1 MAQRFFMG
9 ESIEEGLVELSG
21 AEAQHLGRVMR
32 AQPGDEVLL
41 FDGQGRE
48 AVAIIQQVER
58 DRIVLESARPQDVDR
73 ELPFSLVLGV
83 ALPRGDRQKWLVE
96 KLVELGVGSLVP
108 LVTDRG
114 VAQPVPKAIERLKR
128 MVIEASKQSG
138 RNRLMEIESPCS
150 LAQFLQR
157 ESESSVCIIADPHPT
172 APAIDPLA
180 IREMAKG
187 RIVAAVGPEGGF
199 SPEEMEQ
206 ADQFGWQR
214 RRLGNR
220 ILRIETAA
228 MALAAVLGQ
237 GIEGEK

>member
-32 AQPGDEVLL
+32 AQPGDKVIL

-58 DRIVLESARPQDVDR
+58 DRIVLESAGPQDVDR

-108 LVTDRG
+108 LVTERG

-157 ESESSVCIIADPHPT
+157 ESENSVCIIADPHPT

-180 IREMAKG
+180 TREMAKG

-206 ADQFGWQR
+206 ADQLGWQR

-228 MALAAVLGQ
+228 MALVAVLGQ
-237 GIEGEK
+237 EIEGES